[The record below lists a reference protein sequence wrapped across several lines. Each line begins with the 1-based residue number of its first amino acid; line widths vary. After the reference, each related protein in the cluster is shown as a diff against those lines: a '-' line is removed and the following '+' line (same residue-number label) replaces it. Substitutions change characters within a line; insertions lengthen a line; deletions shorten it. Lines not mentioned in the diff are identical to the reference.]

1 MIINN
6 YIRNMNRIDGIIV
19 TVTGYTYKPG
29 INTLSKSMSK
39 EDYKDFQIYMADK
52 LATNLYDAINK
63 QRFSKKWPK
72 LSFTY
77 YLWKKRHN
85 LSLHIWEATGCLKSN
100 IKVFK
105 KGNLIA
111 VGFRQKDVYPDT
123 SLKVNTVARY
133 VEYGTNRSSKGG
145 GMPPRPLFRPVLVY
159 MRKHVNDYY
168 RNYMKDLKRLGK
180 KHIYI

>member
-1 MIINN
+1 M
-6 YIRNMNRIDGIIV
+6 
-19 TVTGYTYKPG
+19 
-29 INTLSKSMSK
+29 
-39 EDYKDFQIYMADK
+39 
-52 LATNLYDAINK
+52 
-63 QRFSKKWPK
+63 
-72 LSFTY
+72 
-77 YLWKKRHN
+77 
-85 LSLHIWEATGCLKSN
+85 
-100 IKVFK
+100 
-105 KGNLIA
+105 IA

-168 RNYMKDLKRLGK
+168 RNYLKDLKRLGK